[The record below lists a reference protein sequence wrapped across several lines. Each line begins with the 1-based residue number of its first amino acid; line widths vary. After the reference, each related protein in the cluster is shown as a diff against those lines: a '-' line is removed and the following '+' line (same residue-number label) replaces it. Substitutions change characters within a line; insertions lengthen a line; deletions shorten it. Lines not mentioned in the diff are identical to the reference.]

1 MNTRFP
7 NTVSLQFRDR
17 HAGGNAEVRAGD
29 AAQAGN
35 FAQKDV
41 APWLEMG
48 AWEWL
53 WINKVSTYAEMAE
66 IFRRAPDLLS
76 SDLVSEAAAR
86 ATSKAVAA
94 QLSKAGVNHFG
105 VRVAGTSEYPLRLR
119 DAIDPVPLL
128 YYQGWWDLIN
138 APRTVAV
145 VGSREISEKGLRR
158 TRKLVSMLVERRC
171 VVVSGLSRGVDT
183 VAHETAMECGG
194 ATIGV
199 VGSPLS
205 DTDPTANGKLQ
216 RLIATEQLL
225 ISPVPVLQYERMDAK
240 RHRVFFPERG
250 RTMSALASATI
261 VVEAGEISGTV
272 MQADAALK
280 QGRKVFILNGCFD
293 LPGITWPARL
303 EAGGAI
309 RVREFEQ
316 IVDALRERS

>member
-17 HAGGNAEVRAGD
+17 HAGGNAEVRASE
-29 AAQAGN
+29 APPAGN
-35 FAQKDV
+35 FIHRDLS
-41 APWLEMG
+41 PWLEMG

-53 WINKVSTYAEMAE
+53 WMNKVSTYGEMAAL
-66 IFRRAPDLLS
+66 FRRSPALLP
-76 SDLVSEAAAR
+76 SDLVPEDVAR
-86 ATSKAVAA
+86 VTSKAIAA

-119 DAIDPVPLL
+119 DSVNPVPLI

-183 VAHETAMECGG
+183 VAHETALECGG

-199 VGSPLS
+199 IGSPLS
-205 DTDPTANGKLQ
+205 DADPTANGKLQ
-216 RLIATEQLL
+216 RLLATEQLL
-225 ISPVPVLQYERMDAK
+225 ISPVPVLQYQRMDAK

-250 RTMSALASATI
+250 RTMSALATATI
-261 VVEAGEISGTV
+261 IVEAGEISGTV

-293 LPGITWPARL
+293 LPGITWPSRL
-303 EAGGAI
+303 EAAGAI